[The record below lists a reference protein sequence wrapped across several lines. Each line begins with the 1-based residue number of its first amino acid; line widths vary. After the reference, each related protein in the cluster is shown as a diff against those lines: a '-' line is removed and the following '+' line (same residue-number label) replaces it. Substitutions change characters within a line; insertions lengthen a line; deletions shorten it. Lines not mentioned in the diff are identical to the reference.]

1 MVQKVIEV
9 RFVVVDMDAP
19 DKVFLRGFE
28 GFNKGVGVDVTN
40 TLVNALKFND
50 EDAAIIAMQLAGKV
64 WSSTES
70 GWGVREIICVG
81 GTWELR

>member
-1 MVQKVIEV
+1 MSQKVVEV

-28 GFNKGVGVDVTN
+28 GFNDGVGVDVTN
-40 TLVNALKFND
+40 RLVNALKFKD
-50 EDAAIIAMQLAGKV
+50 EDAAITAMWLAGKV
-64 WSSTES
+64 WSSAES
-70 GWGVREIICVG
+70 GWGVREIICKG